1 MTPLK
6 YCSVILLRRR
16 ECIWIGVGVGIKK
29 MMSGQN
35 KWISGNIPY
44 IYNVI
49 T

>member
-29 MMSGQN
+29 NDVRSEQMDFWEYSLHL
-35 KWISGNIPY
+35 
-44 IYNVI
+44 
-49 T
+49 